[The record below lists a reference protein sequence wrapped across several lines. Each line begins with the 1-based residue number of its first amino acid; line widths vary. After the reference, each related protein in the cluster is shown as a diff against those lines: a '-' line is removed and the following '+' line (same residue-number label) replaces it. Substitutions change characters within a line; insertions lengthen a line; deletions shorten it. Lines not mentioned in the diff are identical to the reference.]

1 MAHNENKRLQLK
13 AEVFKAMGH
22 PLRLGV
28 IELLQDGE
36 KCVCEIV
43 EQVGTEISNV
53 SKHLSVLKKAG
64 IVADR
69 RDGLKIM
76 YRLTMPCALDFAK
89 CVENVVIKRLDEQR
103 SAMVAWF
110 LRNPLNF
117 MICRLTIR
125 TKWTYL
131 FLNMFE
137 VFGKAYNAPQRATA
151 INHESGYLQGD
162 GTADSTKDI
171 GASSG

>member
-1 MAHNENKRLQLK
+1 MANNQSERLKLK

-28 IELLQDGE
+28 IEFLREGE
-36 KCVCEIV
+36 RCVCEIV
-43 EQVGTEISNV
+43 EEVGTEISNV

-103 SAMVAWF
+103 SAMVA
-110 LRNPLNF
+110 
-117 MICRLTIR
+117 
-125 TKWTYL
+125 
-131 FLNMFE
+131 
-137 VFGKAYNAPQRATA
+137 
-151 INHESGYLQGD
+151 
-162 GTADSTKDI
+162 
-171 GASSG
+171 

>member
-1 MAHNENKRLQLK
+1 MANNQNERLKLK

-28 IELLQDGE
+28 IELLQNGE

-43 EQVGTEISNV
+43 ETVGTEISNV
-53 SKHLSVLKKAG
+53 SKHLSVLRKAG

-89 CVENVVIKRLDEQR
+89 CVESVVIKRLDEQR
-103 SAMVAWF
+103 SAMVA
-110 LRNPLNF
+110 
-117 MICRLTIR
+117 
-125 TKWTYL
+125 
-131 FLNMFE
+131 
-137 VFGKAYNAPQRATA
+137 
-151 INHESGYLQGD
+151 
-162 GTADSTKDI
+162 
-171 GASSG
+171 

>member
-1 MAHNENKRLQLK
+1 MDPNEKERLRLK

-28 IELLQDGE
+28 IEFLQDGE

-43 EQVGTEISNV
+43 EEVGTEISNV

-76 YRLTMPCALDFAK
+76 YRLTMPCALDFDR

-103 SAMVAWF
+103 SVMVA
-110 LRNPLNF
+110 
-117 MICRLTIR
+117 
-125 TKWTYL
+125 
-131 FLNMFE
+131 
-137 VFGKAYNAPQRATA
+137 
-151 INHESGYLQGD
+151 
-162 GTADSTKDI
+162 
-171 GASSG
+171 

>member
-1 MAHNENKRLQLK
+1 MAHNQNERLRLK

-28 IELLQDGE
+28 IEFLQDGE
-36 KCVCEIV
+36 KCVCEIA

-76 YRLTMPCALDFAK
+76 YRLTMPCAIDFAV
-89 CVENVVIKRLDEQR
+89 CVENVVIKRLDQQR
-103 SAMVAWF
+103 SLMVA
-110 LRNPLNF
+110 
-117 MICRLTIR
+117 
-125 TKWTYL
+125 
-131 FLNMFE
+131 
-137 VFGKAYNAPQRATA
+137 
-151 INHESGYLQGD
+151 
-162 GTADSTKDI
+162 
-171 GASSG
+171 

>member
-1 MAHNENKRLQLK
+1 MAHNQNERLRLK

-76 YRLTMPCALDFAK
+76 YRLTMPCALDFAG

-103 SAMVAWF
+103 SVMVA
-110 LRNPLNF
+110 
-117 MICRLTIR
+117 
-125 TKWTYL
+125 
-131 FLNMFE
+131 
-137 VFGKAYNAPQRATA
+137 
-151 INHESGYLQGD
+151 
-162 GTADSTKDI
+162 
-171 GASSG
+171 